1 MLQTAWTIEISE
13 WRQVSAA
20 FCIQT
25 DKILKKTAG
34 GLYNMHNLLP
44 TFNADATAVKLPY
57 NNIMISFGNITLQRI
72 TLTIP
77 VYG

>member
-1 MLQTAWTIEISE
+1 
-13 WRQVSAA
+13 
-20 FCIQT
+20 
-25 DKILKKTAG
+25 
-34 GLYNMHNLLP
+34 MHNLLP